1 MEKKH
6 SEEREQYIEK
16 MVKHLPVLRATLRLK
31 QWELAE
37 KVGVTRQTIVD
48 IENHKRVLPWS
59 LYLAF
64 VLVFQQYMDSK
75 ILLDRLELFDGELI
89 NCYVNSF
96 QTVGERNEDEAT

>member
-1 MEKKH
+1 MDKKKH

-48 IENHKRVLPWS
+48 IENRKRTLPWS

-64 VLVFQQYMDSK
+64 VLIFQQFDDSRV
-75 ILLDRLELFDGELI
+75 LLERLELFDKGILT
-89 NCYVNSF
+89 NK
-96 QTVGERNEDEAT
+96 NEQ

>member
-1 MEKKH
+1 MDKKKH
-6 SEEREQYIEK
+6 SEEREQYIGK

-48 IENHKRVLPWS
+48 IENRKRALPWS

-64 VLVFQQYMDSK
+64 VLVFQQHDDSK
-75 ILLDRLELFDGELI
+75 ILIERLELFNRDYI
-89 NCYVNSF
+89 
-96 QTVGERNEDEAT
+96 